1 MSSMWRKTLVYLGLV
16 EEPEEHAEFDPAE
29 ELPIDTRGE
38 TAGAASAV
46 TPRTAAAPPRATAS
60 VERTGRE
67 DRGIVRSLRPE
78 DRQTHVRRLQGGVV
92 RVQIVRAAGF
102 DDAAEQ
108 VGDRYRSG
116 QPVLLD
122 VGEVDART
130 ARRLIDFVS
139 GVIFGLRGQLLPAG
153 GRAFLLVP
161 EGVDVPL
168 DERRRLSDLGYPLQ
182 SVPSDEA

>member
-1 MSSMWRKTLVYLGLV
+1 MWRKTLVYLGLV
-16 EEPEEHAEFDPAE
+16 EEPEEHDEFDPAE
-29 ELPIDTRGE
+29 ELPMDTRD
-38 TAGAASAV
+38 TASPASAV
-46 TPRTAAAPPRATAS
+46 SPRTTAPARATAG

-67 DRGIVRSLRPE
+67 DRATVRSLRPE

-92 RVQIVRAAGF
+92 RVQIVRAADF

-139 GVIFGLRGQLLPAG
+139 GVIFGLRGQLLSAG

-168 DERRRLSDLGYPLQ
+168 DERRRLSDLGYPLH
-182 SVPSDEA
+182 SAPSNEA